1 MLIRLSKQKDDFKT
15 QFRYESITLKL
26 YLILMLNP
34 HSLHKGHKPIPCLT
48 IMIELKEFMME
59 KRSFPS
65 VFVNVFAAASIIAI
79 IMLITLGSFSR
90 LQQGA
95 EHTQTMIGNEIN
107 DPY

>member
-1 MLIRLSKQKDDFKT
+1 
-15 QFRYESITLKL
+15 
-26 YLILMLNP
+26 
-34 HSLHKGHKPIPCLT
+34 
-48 IMIELKEFMME
+48 ME

-107 DPY
+107 DPS